1 MKYIDAINLIPVAN
15 YIYADVTEA
24 ELSKVKIQHFV
35 STLEEKTILGTLEP
49 IDKLSSKELIPGSM
63 SF

>member
-1 MKYIDAINLIPVAN
+1 MKYIDALNLLPAAEH
-15 YIYADVTEA
+15 IYVDVTEA
-24 ELSKVKIQHFV
+24 ELSKIKVAHFL

-49 IDKLSSKELIPGSM
+49 IEKLASKELLPGSI